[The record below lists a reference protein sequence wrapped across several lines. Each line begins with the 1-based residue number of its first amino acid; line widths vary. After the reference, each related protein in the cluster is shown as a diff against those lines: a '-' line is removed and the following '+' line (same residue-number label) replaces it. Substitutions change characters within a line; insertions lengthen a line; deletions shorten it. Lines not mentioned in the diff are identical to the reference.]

1 MELHTFYNFLIENES
16 IKKWKGEKEMMMGP
30 GYGYFGGFGMGGGS
44 LMMIIVSLAVGYL
57 LYLAFNQ
64 NRRSEQTFPLQAVN
78 NQAIDLAKGRLA
90 RGEIT
95 VEEFEKM
102 KANLL

>member
-1 MELHTFYNFLIENES
+1 
-16 IKKWKGEKEMMMGP
+16 MMMGP

-44 LMMIIVSLAVGYL
+44 LMMIIVFLAVGYL

-64 NRRSEQTFPLQAVN
+64 YRRSEQTLPLLAVN
-78 NQAIDLAKGRLA
+78 NQAIDFAKDRLA

>member
-1 MELHTFYNFLIENES
+1 
-16 IKKWKGEKEMMMGP
+16 MMMGP

-44 LMMIIVSLAVGYL
+44 LMMIIVFLAVGYL

-64 NRRSEQTFPLQAVN
+64 NRRSEQTLPLQSMN
-78 NQAIDLAKGRLA
+78 NQAMDLAKGRLA